1 MRISP
6 EGKISLEDHA
16 DTVGLVGMITSFRS
30 PTRSPAGWCRH
41 PHALAERDRKFGA
54 DALAHRLR
62 SNCAKDSSTFKVD
75 APSRSWC

>member
-30 PTRSPAGWCRH
+30 PTRSGSLQIGSRKAT
-41 PHALAERDRKFGA
+41 DRRVSVG
-54 DALAHRLR
+54 RG
-62 SNCAKDSSTFKVD
+62 NVGCCV
-75 APSRSWC
+75 